1 MADFGTPLLVDD
13 VLRLSGI
20 AQGYTNERMG
30 RANALSGLT
39 GLRSISGPST
49 GIDASLRAL
58 SPARD
63 DEIIAQIH
71 SKLLQETTIDSVGAE
86 IPIRSQKQYEKR
98 GRELYPEYWNLYAAD
113 LLKLFRQHKTGAIA
127 EAKELRTVVKGA
139 SERQAST
146 YFNNFRKAW
155 DSLPKDKQTPA
166 MFDRLNYQWS
176 SKVAGDKAAEQ
187 EYVRLREMVFGTSA
201 ERAARTPAAIEKAR
215 VAAEQAALTLS
226 KGLGEQEYRQGA
238 PERKQVVTDAISN
251 LTKGFPVRPGSDI
264 RDPDPE
270 KAYSQMIAR
279 LIALGT
285 NTTDLNSARAT
296 FEAMNSLMT
305 AEASGTMDENLSRIA
320 RDIVSKVAGGKL
332 KPTEALSEFNDRT
345 GSYTDK
351 EKKAARDTI
360 TNFITVARQQVED
373 DRALETDVYTR
384 DKRVLQLRKDRR
396 EDRLPAQKKATE
408 DFVLDVLG
416 EVTDAVLAGKLE
428 YGNASDVLSDRL
440 RGDSRGRGIYPDLK
454 TIKSAQELLMK
465 EIESKKPKTPTEERA
480 WVRDINKLTELAD
493 ITGKDSDQIYKD
505 LSSLDSRIRSKIR
518 ETWMAEKA
526 KGYAV
531 RKEAEATGVRYAR
544 ALRTI
549 LRGVP
554 EKQRQEIWDYLKGTM
569 SPPELIGFNEFES
582 QIGAN
587 LWESRAPL
595 PTNVKE
601 PTPEPP
607 RPGTI
612 EAIAPER
619 SEAEATAFELQI
631 LTNDDGK
638 RLYDNDTV
646 LRILFTHGLIDK
658 DGNALR

>member
-1 MADFGTPLLVDD
+1 MAENTWFAASPGDTVLGTIRNTFGNLPQVEIDRMLEEFERLNKRPAGDIKSGEHYILPSSTWHRDRVGARFGPDELLEVISAGSAYRNKALGR
-13 VLRLSGI
+13 VNAWRELAGVGPATFAPSSLATSMRAHSK
-20 AQGYTNERMG
+20 ATNEDIQSR
-30 RANALSGLT
+30 
-39 GLRSISGPST
+39 
-49 GIDASLRAL
+49 
-58 SPARD
+58 
-63 DEIIAQIH
+63 IIAQA
-71 SKLLQETTIDSVGAE
+71 LGAGLTKIE
-86 IPIRSQKQYEKR
+86 QLEPWFTRRGYDKVFLKDTAAALGTFLKEKR
-98 GRELYPEYWNLYAAD
+98 AGD
-113 LLKLFRQHKTGAIA
+113 IA
-127 EAKELRTVVKGA
+127 PFQLEEAVSKYKYKEGA
-139 SERQAST
+139 SER
-146 YFNNFRKAW
+146 
-155 DSLPKDKQTPA
+155 
-166 MFDRLNYQWS
+166 
-176 SKVAGDKAAEQ
+176 G
-187 EYVRLREMVFGTSA
+187 
-201 ERAARTPAAIEKAR
+201 
-215 VAAEQAALTLS
+215 
-226 KGLGEQEYRQGA
+226 
-238 PERKQVVTDAISN
+238 QVVDNAISK
-251 LTKGFPVRPGSDI
+251 LTKGFTVKPGSDI
-264 RDPDPE
+264 KDRDPE

-360 TNFITVARQQVED
+360 TNFITVARQQVVD
-373 DRALETDVYTR
+373 DRALETDVYER

-416 EVTDAVLAGKLE
+416 EVTDAVLADKLE

-440 RGDSRGRGIYPDLK
+440 RGDSRGRGIYPDLA

-465 EIESKKPKTPTEERA
+465 EIESKKPETPTEERA

-601 PTPEPP
+601 PTPDPP
-607 RPGTI
+607 RPGSI